1 MWKIYSRRFFLLCLV
16 WMLLMYAHSFLGITA
31 VKTPVV
37 LRHIHVNNGIFG
49 FLNFL
54 LFFIAIHWPVPQFL
68 QRRRLLPL
76 LLKLSLLAI
85 AAVLFKY
92 TVAVAFFREEVLL
105 MGTRGLERVYRTFG
119 AYAIYSLWANALVL
133 MAAFAYVLF
142 FAWLRED
149 KRRKQLSLQKQQA
162 EFAFLKMQLNSH
174 FLINSLNSIYSLA
187 LVRSPEVTGATRRLT
202 DMLEYMTSQPPVT
215 DYRGSMP
222 EEIRYLEDYIS
233 LQRLRTGCDNC
244 IRLKVEGDPAQRSIA
259 PLLLVPFVE
268 NAFKHGITHQPAFP
282 VSIHLHCEAD
292 RFSFSVRNF
301 KSGHRRDKTG
311 GIGLH
316 NVRQRLELVYPG
328 RYQLDIKDTEQEYY
342 CNLIIHW

>member
-1 MWKIYSRRFFLLCLV
+1 MWKIYSRRFFLLCGV
-16 WMLLMYAHSFLGITA
+16 WMLLMYAHSFLGATA
-31 VKTPVV
+31 AKTPAV
-37 LRHIHVNNGIFG
+37 LRYIHINNGVFG

-54 LFFIAIHWPVPQFL
+54 LFFTAIHWPVPQFL
-68 QRRRLLPL
+68 ERRRLLPL
-76 LLKLSLLAI
+76 LLQLVML
-85 AAVLFKY
+85 
-92 TVAVAFFREEVLL
+92 AVAAALLKYALAVTFFREDVLL
-105 MGTRGLERVYRTFG
+105 MGTRGASKVYRTFD
-119 AYAIYSLWANALVL
+119 AYLIYGLWTNALVL

-142 FAWLRED
+142 FAWLQED

-187 LVRSPEVTGATRRLT
+187 LVRSPEVKGATRTLT
-202 DMLEYMTSQPPVT
+202 DMLEYMTGQPPVT
-215 DYRGSMP
+215 DYRGSMQ
-222 EEIRYLEDYIS
+222 EEVRYLEDYIA
-233 LQRLRTGCDNC
+233 LQRLRTGCEDC
-244 IRLKVEGDPAQRSIA
+244 IRLKMDGDPAQHRIA

-268 NAFKHGITHQPAFP
+268 NAFKHGITHQSAFP
-282 VSIHLHCEAD
+282 VSIHIHCGAD
-292 RFSFSVRNF
+292 RLSFSVHNF

-328 RYQLDIKDTEQEYY
+328 RYELDIKDTERDYY